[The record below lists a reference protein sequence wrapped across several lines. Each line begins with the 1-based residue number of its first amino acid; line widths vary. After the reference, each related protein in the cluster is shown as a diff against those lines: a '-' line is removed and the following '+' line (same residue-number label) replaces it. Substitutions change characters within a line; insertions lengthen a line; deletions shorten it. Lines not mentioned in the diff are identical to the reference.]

1 MAAGPLHV
9 VSVQTT
15 AEKGGAEFSN
25 VDLLRGLQERGS
37 RVKLLTNMPELA
49 DGSGVP
55 VEPID
60 LGPKLSRRSAVR
72 VALGFL
78 PWFVRFLRALRRERA
93 AGGPIDVLWV
103 HYKKEQ
109 LMAALVPRSLAR
121 SVVWAE
127 WGPVPFELRGGLA
140 RRIYVA
146 ASRRADW
153 IMAIS
158 ESTKRSM
165 VPLGIPAD
173 KVEVLPNAINVSE
186 VDFDPAARERVRA
199 EWGAGPE
206 TFVAGCV
213 SRLHV
218 KKRNDVLV
226 QALEHLDG
234 DLLLVIA
241 GEGDQEESLR
251 RLAGPYGDRVRFL
264 PTPRGVVAE
273 VFSACDVALFAPL
286 PLEGSP
292 RAVVMAQLVGRPVVA
307 THREGAEELVV
318 DGTGTIVTPPH
329 DPVAVARTLDEYRRD
344 PERRAREGERAREHA
359 VRRYDRR
366 WIEERFESALRQA
379 AGRGG

>member
-1 MAAGPLHV
+1 MPPAPLHV
-9 VSVQTT
+9 VSVLTT
-15 AEKGGAEFSN
+15 AEKGGAEYSN
-25 VDLLRGLQERGS
+25 IDLLRGLQERGG
-37 RVKLLTNMPELA
+37 RVKLLTNRPELA

-55 VEPID
+55 VEAVE
-60 LGPKLSRRSAVR
+60 LGPKLSRRTALR

-78 PWFVRFLRALRRERA
+78 PWFLRLVRALRRERA
-93 AGGPIDVLWV
+93 AGGPIDVLFV

-127 WGPVPFELRGGLA
+127 WGPVPFELRRGLA
-140 RRIYVA
+140 RRAYVA
-146 ASRRADW
+146 AARRAHW

-158 ESTKRSM
+158 EGTKRSIVAVG
-165 VPLGIPAD
+165 VPAS
-173 KVEVLPNAINVSE
+173 KVEVLPNAIDVTA
-186 VDFDPAARERVRA
+186 VDFDPAARDRLRA
-199 EWGAGPE
+199 EWGAGPD
-206 TFVAGCV
+206 TLVACCV

-226 QALEHLDG
+226 QALAHLDG
-234 DLLLVIA
+234 DVMLVLA
-241 GEGDQEESLR
+241 GEGDEEEPLR
-251 RLAGPYGDRVRFL
+251 RLAAPYGERVRFL
-264 PTPRGVVAE
+264 PTPRGYVE
-273 VFSACDVALFAPL
+273 QVFSACDVALFAPL

-307 THREGAEELVV
+307 THREGAEEIVI

-329 DPVAVARTLDEYRRD
+329 DPVAVARTLDAYRRD
-344 PERRAREGERAREHA
+344 PERRAREGRRAREHA

-379 AGRGG
+379 AGHGG